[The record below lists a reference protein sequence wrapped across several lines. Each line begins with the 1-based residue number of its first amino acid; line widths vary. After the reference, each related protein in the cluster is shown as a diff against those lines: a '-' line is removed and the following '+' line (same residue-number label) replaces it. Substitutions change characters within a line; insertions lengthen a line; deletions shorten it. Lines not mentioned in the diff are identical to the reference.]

1 MTIELHTSRYGRLWF
16 ITASFEFACLLCLGW
31 LRGHGPKRLA
41 VDTTS
46 TKASPV
52 QGALSDSTFARVKV
66 ITQLVSQ
73 VLPQSSEI
81 ACSKRHE
88 CEVMSEKLFRT

>member
-1 MTIELHTSRYGRLWF
+1 MPIELHTSRYGRLWF
-16 ITASFEFACLLCLGW
+16 INAYFEFACLLCLGW
-31 LRGHGPKRLA
+31 LRGHGHKRLD

-52 QGALSDSTFARVKV
+52 QGALSDSTFACVKV
-66 ITQLVSQ
+66 ITQFVSQ
-73 VLPQSSEI
+73 VLPPSSEN

-88 CEVMSEKLFRT
+88 SGVMSEKPFRT